1 MYQQIYPQT
10 AFGAVA
16 AQGGSLGTA
25 IGTGTGGDTQT
36 GAAIGQIASSLGTMP
51 PYQAGLHFE
60 QQALNSF
67 LREPVSNLIRR
78 QYDYL
83 SANATK
89 SDQLTACLPALAQ
102 AAQAFG
108 AGDFGTAFNYAYQ
121 IHRSIAIAA
130 LTNPTLPAV

>member
-1 MYQQIYPQT
+1 MYQQMIYPQT
-10 AFGAVA
+10 AFGAVTGQA
-16 AQGGSLGTA
+16 SSLGTA
-25 IGTGTGGDTQT
+25 VSTGTGDTQS
-36 GAAIGQIASSLGTMP
+36 GAAIGHIASSLGAVL

-67 LREPVSNLIRR
+67 LREPVSSLIRR

-108 AGDFGTAFNYAYQ
+108 ASDFATAFNYAYQ
-121 IHRSIAIAA
+121 IHRCIAIAA